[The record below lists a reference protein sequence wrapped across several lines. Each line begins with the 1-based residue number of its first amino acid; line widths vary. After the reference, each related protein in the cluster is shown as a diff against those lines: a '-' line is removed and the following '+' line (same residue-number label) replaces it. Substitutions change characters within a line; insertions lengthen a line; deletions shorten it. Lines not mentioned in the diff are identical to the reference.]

1 MRLLAAV
8 LGDNTNRSKKKG
20 KNSLKEIN
28 VSQKKWEKH
37 QKCQTK
43 IYKHVQI
50 LSSPSST
57 SAFPI
62 CLPPIWQ
69 NVKRRAR
76 REHHSSPTP
85 VPCWF
90 GAKRCHRGV
99 EGRRWWCFSDWI
111 CILRMRDF
119 FCSNRTL
126 SVLLFGFCLCMITI
140 KWEPLGLIERESL
153 FVQLYA
159 YLHNAI

>member
-1 MRLLAAV
+1 M
-8 LGDNTNRSKKKG
+8 
-20 KNSLKEIN
+20 
-28 VSQKKWEKH
+28 
-37 QKCQTK
+37 
-43 IYKHVQI
+43 
-50 LSSPSST
+50 

-62 CLPPIWQ
+62 CLPTIWQ

-126 SVLLFGFCLCMITI
+126 SVSVVWVLFVHDDNQVLAPWPTI
-140 KWEPLGLIERESL
+140 WGIYRERERELVHTYIHIYTPFLSGSDITYLYILVVFTVHGLLMPIFQWHFL
-153 FVQLYA
+153 FVSTNYKHLKI
-159 YLHNAI
+159 LTIT